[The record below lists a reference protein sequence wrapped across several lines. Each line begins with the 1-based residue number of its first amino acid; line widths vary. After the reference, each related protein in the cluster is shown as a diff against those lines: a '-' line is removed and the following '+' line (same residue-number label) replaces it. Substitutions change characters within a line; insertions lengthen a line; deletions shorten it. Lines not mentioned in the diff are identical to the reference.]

1 MWRGTPQQEMSTL
14 QQNGMRV
21 HVFDVEHGECNAIET
36 PSGDLVLVGV
46 GHNSTKNWR
55 PSDWLCRRNQRPSC
69 IVLSNLDRDHLS
81 DLPSFEPHLRP
92 NVIQRNTNVTPEWV
106 RALKIAQSG
115 EVHNSIET
123 ALQWM
128 ENVFT
133 VFTGSPIS
141 ANLGME
147 TKFFY
152 HSPETF
158 QDTNNLSV
166 VTFVCHNGCGILFP
180 GDLETAGWKEFLK
193 NFDFLDCLR
202 RTSILIASHH
212 GRESG
217 YCEEVFNYCS
227 PHAVIISDKPV
238 SHDTQNHSLYQP
250 HCSGLNFSGV
260 TRKVLTTRSDGK
272 MTIDVPASG
281 NYTVCIQQ
289 SY

>member
-1 MWRGTPQQEMSTL
+1 MSTL
-14 QQNGMRV
+14 QQNRMLI

-36 PSGDLVLVGV
+36 PSGNLVLIGV
-46 GHNSTKNWR
+46 GRNSTTNWR
-55 PSDWLCRRNQRPSC
+55 PSDWLRRRNQRPSW

-81 DLPSFEPHLRP
+81 DLPSFEPDLRP
-92 NVIQRNTNVTPEWV
+92 NAIKRNSNVTSEWV
-106 RALKIAQSG
+106 RAVKIAQSG
-115 EVHNSIET
+115 EVHDSVET
-123 ALQWM
+123 ALYWIKS
-128 ENVFT
+128 

-141 ANLGME
+141 ANFGME
-147 TKFFY
+147 TRFFH

-193 NFDFLDCLR
+193 NPDFLDCLN

-238 SHDTQNHSLYQP
+238 SHDTQKHNLYQP

-272 MTIDVPASG
+272 MTINVSASG
-281 NYTVCIQQ
+281 NYTVYIHQ

>member
-1 MWRGTPQQEMSTL
+1 MPLRTRHVIQLPEGSMWHVAAQQEMSTL
-14 QQNGMRV
+14 QRNRMLV

-36 PSGDLVLVGV
+36 PSGDVVLIGV
-46 GHNSTKNWR
+46 GHNSTTNWR
-55 PSDWLCRRNQRPSC
+55 PSGWLRRRNQRPSW

-92 NVIQRNTNVTPEWV
+92 SVIKRNNNVTPEWV
-106 RALKIAQSG
+106 RALKIALSG
-115 EVHNSIET
+115 EVHGSVET
-123 ALQWM
+123 ALYWI
-128 ENVFT
+128 EN

-141 ANLGME
+141 ANFGME
-147 TKFFY
+147 TRFFQ

-166 VTFVCHNGCGILFP
+166 VMFVCHNACGILFP
-180 GDLETAGWKEFLK
+180 GDLETVGWKEFLK
-193 NFDFLDCLR
+193 NPDFLDCLE

-217 YCEEVFNYCS
+217 YCEEIFNYCS

-238 SHDTQNHSLYQP
+238 SHGTQNHNLYQA

-260 TRKVLTTRSDGK
+260 IRKVLTTRSDG
-272 MTIDVPASG
+272 
-281 NYTVCIQQ
+281 
-289 SY
+289 